1 MRMALRR
8 GVSSSATVLSEAGGA
23 AFDAL
28 FRAHYPALC
37 RFAAR
42 LSGSSAV
49 GEEIVQQVFAD
60 LWNRWASRAEPM
72 PERAYLYKAVRHQIL
87 DLRRHETVR
96 RRFAVELPSTHSLP
110 SPEVGADRTVELQ
123 DLTRAVAAAIERLPP
138 KCREVFRLSRQDD
151 LSYQEIAVSLGLSV
165 KTVEGQMAR
174 AFRHLRAGLAGSG
187 S

>member
-1 MRMALRR
+1 MKSRSRSGRIWEPLSRSCSDSGEADPYSARKLARRRRRSCSPARPRSCYRVVTGEMRMALRR
-8 GVSSSATVLSEAGGA
+8 GVSSSATVLSESREA

-60 LWNRWASRAEPM
+60 LWNRWASRVEPM

-87 DLRRHETVR
+87 DL
-96 RRFAVELPSTHSLP
+96 
-110 SPEVGADRTVELQ
+110 
-123 DLTRAVAAAIERLPP
+123 
-138 KCREVFRLSRQDD
+138 
-151 LSYQEIAVSLGLSV
+151 
-165 KTVEGQMAR
+165 
-174 AFRHLRAGLAGSG
+174 
-187 S
+187 